1 MKRLLTFLPFLALV
15 GLVLFGLPRVHAQTV
30 HDTVIT
36 WVASTTTGVNY
47 VVWRGTVTGGPYT
60 IQNTTPTPSLTYTDT
75 TGVGGTKYFYVIQST
90 CSGGTCPTGIS
101 GVSAFSTEVN
111 ATFLGTPAPPTGPA
125 AVAN

>member
-1 MKRLLTFLPFLALV
+1 MMRLLRLLPLAMLTTV
-15 GLVLFGLPRVHAQTV
+15 LLFGFPRVHAQTV
-30 HDTVIT
+30 HDTVLT

-90 CSGGTCPTGIS
+90 CAGGTCPAGIS
-101 GVSAFSTEVN
+101 GVSAFSAEVN
-111 ATFLGTPAPPTGPA
+111 ATFLGAPAPPTGPA